1 MSLPTHIEKVFILLP
16 SSTHIHIVFVFLSMA
31 KQRILQ
37 NNRLVWVDINIRDD
51 DPDTQHTL
59 EQLRTTVHQIDLFTQ
74 IDQCLQ
80 FLHEVKNE
88 QVLIIT
94 SGSLGPKLSEKTHHL
109 RQVVSI
115 YIFCGN
121 PDRHRSWTSEWSKIR
136 GVYNRIKPIC
146 EALQKAVKQTNGDLT
161 PMSFITRSANSE
173 GGSTDNLNRLEPSF
187 MYTTLFKRIFLDMQH
202 GWDERKAIVKFCR
215 DHYAGNIDELKVVG
229 EFSREYRP
237 DKAIWWY
244 TRECFTFKMLNRALR
259 LLESDIIVDM
269 GFFIHDLHRQLEQLH
284 REQFSTQHAQ
294 PLTLYRGQALS
305 NEDFTKL
312 QKSRG
317 GLLAFNSF
325 LSTSTLKSVSLDFA
339 RQNSTRE
346 DIVGIFFVMNVDPN
360 IPSATFA
367 DIKKHSYFEGEGEIL
382 FSMHTVFRIDN
393 VLRLG
398 ERLFEVRLTLTGDDD
413 PELRQLTD
421 RMEMDI
427 GGGTGWERLGRVLI
441 GAGQMNKAEE
451 LYLVLLKQN
460 PSEEDQA
467 HYYHHLGLIKY
478 QQGDYKEALRY
489 YERAISI
496 EEKILSPTDSLLA
509 TSYNNIGM
517 VYYSMGEYS
526 QALSYYNK
534 SLAIYEKTLP
544 ANHPDFAQSYNNIGM
559 VYKNMG
565 EYSQALSYYNKS
577 LAIYEKTLP
586 ANHPDLATSN
596 NNIGLVYNNIGEYS
610 QSLSYYNKS
619 LAIYEKTL
627 PANHPDLA
635 TSNNNIGM
643 VYLNMGEY
651 PQALSYFNKSL
662 AIREKTLPPDHP
674 DLATSNN
681 NIGMVYYSM
690 GEYSEALSYY
700 NKSLAIYEKTLP
712 ANHPLLATSNNNIG
726 MVYLNM
732 GEYPQTLSYF
742 SKSLAIYEKTLPA
755 NHPDFA
761 QSYNNIG
768 MVYLNMGEYPQA
780 LSYFN
785 KSLAIREK
793 TLPPDHPDLATSNN
807 NIGLVYYNMGEYS
820 EALSYY
826 NKSLA
831 IYEKTLPANHPLLA
845 TSNNNIGMVYY
856 DMGEYPQALS
866 YFNKS
871 LAIREKTLPATHPD
885 FAQSYNNIGGAYYE
899 LEEYTKAKTYVE
911 KALKIWKHSLP
922 SGHPNIKTCEE
933 LLESVNKKLKK

>member
-1 MSLPTHIEKVFILLP
+1 
-16 SSTHIHIVFVFLSMA
+16 MA

-37 NNRLVWVDINIRDD
+37 NNRLVWVDVNIGDD

-59 EQLRTTVHQIDLFTQ
+59 EQLKTIVHQIDLFTQ

-80 FLHEVKNE
+80 FLDEVKKE

-109 RQVVSI
+109 RQVVAI
-115 YIFCGN
+115 YIFCDN

-146 EALQKAVKQTNGDLT
+146 DALRAAVKQTNEDLT
-161 PMSFITRSANSE
+161 PMSFITRSANGE
-173 GGSTDNLNRLEPSF
+173 EGSTDNLNRLEPSF
-187 MYTTLFKRIFLDMQH
+187 MYTTLFKRILLDMQH
-202 GWDERKAIVKFCR
+202 EWDERNAIVKFCR
-215 DHYAGNIDELKVVG
+215 DHYAGNIDELTVVG

-305 NEDFTKL
+305 NEDFARL
-312 QKSRG
+312 QKSRD

-346 DIVGIFFVMNVDPN
+346 NMVGIFFVMTIDPN

-367 DIKKHSYFEGEGEIL
+367 DIKEHSYFEGEGEIL
-382 FSMHTVFRIDN
+382 FSMHTVFRIDD
-393 VLRLG
+393 VLGLG

-421 RMEMDI
+421 RMEKDI

-441 GAGQMNKAEE
+441 DAGQMNKAEE
-451 LYLVLLKQN
+451 LYLVLLQQN
-460 PSEEDQA
+460 PNERDQA
-467 HYYHHLGLIKY
+467 HYYHCLGLIKY

-544 ANHPDFAQSYNNIGM
+544 ANHPDFAQSYNNIGT
-559 VYKNMG
+559 VYLNMG

-577 LAIYEKTLP
+577 LAIYEKNLP
-586 ANHPDLATSN
+586 ANHPSLATSN
-596 NNIGLVYNNIGEYS
+596 NNIGLVY
-610 QSLSYYNKS
+610 
-619 LAIYEKTL
+619 
-627 PANHPDLA
+627 D
-635 TSNNNIGM
+635 
-643 VYLNMGEY
+643 NMGEY
-651 PQALSYFNKSL
+651 SQALSYFKKSL
-662 AIREKTLPPDHP
+662 VIREKTLPPDHP

-681 NIGMVYYSM
+681 NIGLVYYNM
-690 GEYSEALSYY
+690 GEYSQALSYFS
-700 NKSLAIYEKTLP
+700 KSLAIYEKTLP

-732 GEYPQTLSYF
+732 GEYSQALSYF
-742 SKSLAIYEKTLPA
+742 SKSLVIREKTLHA

-768 MVYLNMGEYPQA
+768 MVY
-780 LSYFN
+780 
-785 KSLAIREK
+785 
-793 TLPPDHPDLATSNN
+793 
-807 NIGLVYYNMGEYS
+807 YN
-820 EALSYY
+820 
-826 NKSLA
+826 
-831 IYEKTLPANHPLLA
+831 
-845 TSNNNIGMVYY
+845 
-856 DMGEYPQALS
+856 MGEYPQALS

-899 LEEYTKAKTYVE
+899 LEEYTEAKTYFK
-911 KALKIWKHSLP
+911 KALKIWEHSLP
-922 SGHPNIKTCEE
+922 SGHPNIKTCEKS
-933 LLESVNKKLKK
+933 LESVNEKLKK